1 MSSEFEVILA
11 SPLDTRRVLRM
22 ALASAGMSPADI
34 ELHVTG
40 FMQFARS
47 MNLDL
52 SRQWVAMRG
61 GRIISACTCIESPGR
76 TAMLFLPD
84 SRAGC
89 RELPVIQRLIEMA
102 IEDACSR
109 GIRLAQCLLDP
120 DDLHT
125 RRAVTQSSFCTI
137 AELIYMELSTA
148 SAWARS
154 ASTASTDGDG
164 ITWLTY
170 CASRHRDFKNL
181 IAETYEGS
189 LDCPGLSGLRDMEDV
204 LAGHKAAG
212 LFDESRW
219 LMACHHGEAAGC
231 ILLGENP
238 LRPTLE
244 VVYMA
249 VRPSARGK
257 GLGGM
262 LLQRGLEVAYA
273 AQFEKVTLAVDSMN
287 HPALNL
293 YHRAGFRATLRRT
306 ALLRLLDS
314 SSGLS

>member
-1 MSSEFEVILA
+1 MPSEFEVIRA
-11 SPLDTRRVLRM
+11 SPQDTRRVLRM

-34 ELHVTG
+34 EMHVTG
-40 FMQFARS
+40 FMQYARS
-47 MNLDL
+47 MKLDL
-52 SRQWVAMRG
+52 SRQWVAVRG

-84 SRAGC
+84 SRVSC
-89 RELPVIQRLIEMA
+89 REPGVIRALVDAA
-102 IEDACSR
+102 IEDASSR

-120 DDLHT
+120 DDLET
-125 RRAVTQSSFCTI
+125 RRAVQQSGFRTI
-137 AELIYMELSTA
+137 AELVYMELETA
-148 SAWARS
+148 SARARPG
-154 ASTASTDGDG
+154 STASTDCDG

-170 CASRHRDFKNL
+170 STSRHLDFKNL

-204 LAGHKAAG
+204 IAGHKAAG

-219 LMACHHGEAAGC
+219 LIACHHGEPAGC

-249 VRPSARGK
+249 VRPAARGR
-257 GLGGM
+257 GLGGV

-293 YHRAGFRATLRRT
+293 YRRVGFRATLRRT
-306 ALLRLLDS
+306 ALLRPLDS
-314 SSGLS
+314 STV